1 MSIIGSFIS
10 AYDLRDLNLNMINK
24 FWLISNKIYNRNEVH
39 VWKVNVSCYFLMISS
54 SSSQAIGID
63 SPMYPW
69 VKVTVIRLFFRS
81 SRPFKDH
88 SILQHTKSQRLQSEK
103 AGQSQSIYGY

>member
-10 AYDLRDLNLNMINK
+10 AYDLRDLNLNMIDK
-24 FWLISNKIYNRNEVH
+24 FWLISKKIYNRNEVH

-54 SSSQAIGID
+54 NSSQAIGID